1 MFALALDKCRTYP
14 RGDDVI
20 DAELAE
26 QDLQSS
32 ASATAQCGG
41 EDGSVEF
48 LSDVKPPPVD
58 IHWELI
64 QSPLAPFFCDSR
76 TTALPSLS
84 QQDAVFRMCA
94 HTAHKV
100 SAGVADEGRNSW
112 WVRAGPWACRS
123 SC

>member
-1 MFALALDKCRTYP
+1 MALMFALALDKCRTYP

-58 IHWELI
+58 FHWELI
-64 QSPLAPFFCDSR
+64 QSPLAPFFLRLENDR
-76 TTALPSLS
+76 LAVIITARRGIQNVCPH
-84 QQDAVFRMCA
+84 CA
-94 HTAHKV
+94 
-100 SAGVADEGRNSW
+100 
-112 WVRAGPWACRS
+112 
-123 SC
+123 